1 MRSDGLS
8 WGGVLARFV
17 AALILVYA
25 TWNPEGI
32 SYYHWA
38 IAPMV
43 GDAPPATGSLA
54 LRFVAGILLAIGW
67 VVFLQAARRSLGI
80 AGAALSFALCAGVIW
95 FLIEQ
100 RIVAPTSARAI
111 GHIALVAVALV
122 LAVGMSWSHVSR
134 RLSGQLDTDEVN

>member
-8 WGGVLARFV
+8 WSGVLARFI
-17 AALILVYA
+17 AALLLVYA

-38 IAPMV
+38 VAPIV

-54 LRFVAGILLAIGW
+54 LRFLAGIVLLIGW
-67 VVFLQAARRSLGI
+67 VVFLQAARRSLGA
-80 AGAALSFALCAGVIW
+80 AGAALSLALCAGVIW
-95 FLIEQ
+95 LLVEQ
-100 RIVAPTSARAI
+100 RIVSPTSARAI
-111 GHIALVAVALV
+111 SHIALLAVALV
-122 LAVGMSWSHVSR
+122 LAAGMSWSHVSR